1 MEKKWTSLCWLA
13 HLSVRIT
20 CCLCW
25 NDNTKKRHKNT
36 DPCRRGFCPAVL
48 LLWIGLLYLVLSV
61 GHGAIER
68 PLLKLE
74 VVHVQLLC
82 EHATWR
88 HSDLVGDGTYPML
101 LIRHDIKD
109 THSESALVQRSGNKK
124 HIWHSRFVSCYF
136 LTWWAFFFF
145 QSKLN
150 PPLLGLR
157 HSSVQVSMLWWG
169 CMYLE
174 KKGSTEAGSAMI
186 TCYRW
191 QPKLN
196 YFYLLSM
203 NQMWCQSF
211 HPNITKWHQYFLE
224 FKLSFCSGT
233 SFTKYILPS
242 VFVAKFFSK
251 PSWVNSLWFTIQP
264 ALLIWW
270 KSSSVTTQTSVCIT
284 NDQINICRHLPA
296 HVRCHSVRSSGRTPT
311 LASHWTCR
319 QCGCECSGNKQ
330 KNRNTVKP
338 RSVEKRRSQ
347 LKQTFTAGGS

>member
-1 MEKKWTSLCWLA
+1 MEEKWTSLCWLA

-82 EHATWR
+82 EHAAWR

-145 QSKLN
+145 SQNSTHHSWVFDIRQCRYQCCGEDVCTWKKKEAQRLVQQWLPAIDDN
-150 PPLLGLR
+150 PN
-157 HSSVQVSMLWWG
+157 SII
-169 CMYLE
+169 
-174 KKGSTEAGSAMI
+174 ST
-186 TCYRW
+186 CW
-191 QPKLN
+191 V
-196 YFYLLSM
+196 
-203 NQMWCQSF
+203 W
-211 HPNITKWHQYFLE
+211 TKCDVKVFIP
-224 FKLSFCSGT
+224 
-233 SFTKYILPS
+233 ILPNDTNIS
-242 VFVAKFFSK
+242 L
-251 PSWVNSLWFTIQP
+251 NS
-264 ALLIWW
+264 
-270 KSSSVTTQTSVCIT
+270 
-284 NDQINICRHLPA
+284 N
-296 HVRCHSVRSSGRTPT
+296 
-311 LASHWTCR
+311 
-319 QCGCECSGNKQ
+319 
-330 KNRNTVKP
+330 
-338 RSVEKRRSQ
+338 
-347 LKQTFTAGGS
+347 